1 MRAFEIQ
8 LHKAIRES
16 VLRFD
21 SSVVTILKQYKE
33 LAERLGCTEDIDYA
47 KTELEGYSL
56 ESVMFREVGCYSNFF
71 SPSINIG
78 KHFFLPIYPTIPHIF
93 YFPS

>member
-33 LAERLGCTEDIDYA
+33 LAERLGCTEDID
-47 KTELEGYSL
+47 
-56 ESVMFREVGCYSNFF
+56 
-71 SPSINIG
+71 
-78 KHFFLPIYPTIPHIF
+78 
-93 YFPS
+93 